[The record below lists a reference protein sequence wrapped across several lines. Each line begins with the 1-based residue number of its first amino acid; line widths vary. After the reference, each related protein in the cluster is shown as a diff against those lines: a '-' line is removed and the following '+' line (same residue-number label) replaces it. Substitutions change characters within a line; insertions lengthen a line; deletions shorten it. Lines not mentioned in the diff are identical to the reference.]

1 MCQWKILLNQSNYL
15 APIGFP
21 YSDHGKHAGTKTMQR
36 FGNLEL
42 GKLNSEINRLE
53 QLIAQGKAT
62 DQQRRDL
69 IEMKQ
74 AYDKRQEAVRERT
87 AR

>member
-1 MCQWKILLNQSNYL
+1 MGSTREL
-15 APIGFP
+15 
-21 YSDHGKHAGTKTMQR
+21 KTMQR

-42 GKLNSEINRLE
+42 GKLNSEINRLK